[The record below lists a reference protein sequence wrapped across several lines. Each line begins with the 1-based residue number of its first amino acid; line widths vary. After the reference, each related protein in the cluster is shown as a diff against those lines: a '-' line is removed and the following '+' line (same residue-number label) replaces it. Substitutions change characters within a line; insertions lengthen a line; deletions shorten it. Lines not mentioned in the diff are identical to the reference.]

1 MQKGIWA
8 LLLMCFMAATPASA
22 QETRGN
28 INGTVK
34 DAQGVIPGAS
44 VRITNTENGQT
55 QALTTN
61 ETGYFEAPLLQAGQ
75 YRVTVEMP
83 NFKTLNQDVVLSVG
97 QTLGVNLTLE
107 VGAMTETV
115 NVTAEAPILDTTS
128 VSSGQNFDR
137 ALIEGLPMAANQ
149 PILLSKFAQGI
160 IGPTNQQ
167 LVLQGQID
175 GPNDGAGEIVG
186 GVGSFNYS
194 MDGATN
200 SGNNRR
206 MAASPNSDMIEEM
219 RVETSNF
226 DASQGHGTGANIS
239 LMTRAGSNLTR
250 GTFNYQYW
258 TMRLNSL
265 NPQQKLGFAQRPETG
280 EIFKS
285 GHSHNGAF
293 TLGGPVI
300 LPKLVNGRNKLFYFF
315 NYQKNY
321 DDSAARN
328 TPTITVPANAK
339 HLDGD
344 FSDLLTLGTPG
355 QYQIYDPLSV
365 RPDPA
370 RPGSFIRTPFP
381 GNIIPRDRFMNAD
394 GTYKNPLFG
403 LYRSM
408 VAGPNQNFV
417 EQGSIPTGN
426 LYQGGVPNLTN
437 ASNFGG
443 RIDFNASEK
452 DRFFF
457 RGSGT
462 TFHEQL
468 GDWTYES
475 PTPAFHG
482 LHVNDKTRL
491 SWAYVGN
498 WTRVTQSAIVFD
510 TQISA
515 TRFFEDQQRR
525 GMHQYTPAGVGLP
538 SYIDQFCSAVE
549 QCMMP
554 RIQIAGYQGVSNVAN
569 GGLDATHIQGQTS
582 MTAVKGS
589 HTVRGG
595 VDLRLAMRRNN
606 LIASGDVSSTYSFD
620 NTYTRAADTTAVF
633 PASNIGPSLAALM
646 LGIPTSVS
654 IGQDAP
660 ISIRNPYYSGWF
672 QDSWRLSEDLTLN
685 LGLRYEFEDGI
696 TESENRW
703 ITEFNPDEQLAI
715 TGLAQAAYAA
725 NPIPQVPANQF
736 RVLGGSVYAGAPG
749 ATGKSWA
756 GESMWM
762 PRASMAYKLG
772 ERTVVKGGYGMFYDT
787 LNAADYNTLNQLG
800 YTSATVN
807 VASTDFGQNWLLGNP
822 RAGILPI
829 SNPFPV
835 RANGERFEDPIADAL
850 GANAIVGNPFTWE
863 NSNRKHA
870 RVQRWRVG
878 VQREFFGNTSVEVAY
893 SGQYADNVDRTI
905 AGSYIPESY
914 YVGGNVRDASAQ
926 TLLQQQVTNPFFI
939 GNFESLRTSNPALY
953 DRMANNAFFQ
963 ARTTQRQNL
972 IRQFPQ
978 LNGNPLIIGPNANPA
993 NGNPLPLVNQP
1004 LGVVKAHSLEIT
1016 VARRYRNGLSANFA
1030 FSAND
1035 VIENRVVE
1043 AYDREP
1049 TIWEP
1054 SLDSRPYRF
1063 SGGAVYELP
1072 FGGNK
1077 PFLKEGIG
1085 SKIVGGWQLGGTFE
1099 YQPGALLE
1107 FTNNVFFNGDTDS
1120 IAKDNPEIALQRDGT
1135 IDASKYWFNIDGFER
1150 SAALQPASYQK
1161 RAFPFKIDNLRGP
1174 GYFLVNANVVRN
1186 FSIGGNRSLQFRLDV
1201 QNLLDSVLWSNPEMN
1216 PTNTNFGKVTGATN
1230 SIMRFFTFVWKVNF

>member
-1 MQKGIWA
+1 
-8 LLLMCFMAATPASA
+8 MCTMAAMPAWA

-28 INGTVK
+28 INGTIK
-34 DAQGVIPGAS
+34 DAQGVIPGAI
-44 VRITNTENGQT
+44 VRITNIDNGQT

-61 ETGYFEAPLLQAGQ
+61 ETGYFEAPLLQAGR

-83 NFKTLNQDVVLSVG
+83 NFKTLNQDVALAVG
-97 QTLGVNLTLE
+97 QTLGVSLTLE
-107 VGAMTETV
+107 VGNISESV

-160 IGPTNQQ
+160 IGPTTQQ

-175 GPNDGAGEIVG
+175 GPNDGAGEVVG

-194 MDGATN
+194 IDGATN
-200 SGNNRR
+200 AGNNRR
-206 MAASPNSDMIEEM
+206 MSASPNSDMIEEM

-239 LMTRAGSNLTR
+239 LSTRSGSNLTR
-250 GTFNYQYW
+250 GTMNYQYW
-258 TMRLNSL
+258 TMGLNSK
-265 NPQQKLGFAQRPETG
+265 NPQQKLQFAQRPDTG
-280 EIFKS
+280 KVFDT

-293 TLGGPVI
+293 TLGGPVV
-300 LPKLVNGRNKLFYFF
+300 LPKIIDGRNKLFYFF
-315 NYQKNY
+315 NYQRNY

-328 TPTITVPANAK
+328 TPTATIPANAK

-344 FSDLLTLGTPG
+344 FSDLLTLGSPG

-381 GNIIPRDRFMNAD
+381 GNIIPKDRFMNAN
-394 GTYKNPLFG
+394 GTYKNPLFA
-403 LYRSM
+403 LYKGM
-408 VAGPNQNFV
+408 VTTPNQNFV
-417 EQGSIPTGN
+417 EQGQIPQN
-426 LYQGGVPNLTN
+426 NYYQGAVPNLTN

-443 RIDFNASEK
+443 RFDFNASEK

-457 RGSGT
+457 RASGT

-475 PTPAFHG
+475 PNPEYHG
-482 LHVNDKTRL
+482 LHVNDKTRY

-498 WTRVTQSAIVFD
+498 WTRVTSGGLVFD
-510 TQISA
+510 TQIASN
-515 TRFFEDQQRR
+515 RFFEDQQRR
-525 GMHQYTPAGVGLP
+525 GLHKYTPTGVGLP
-538 SYIDQFCSAVE
+538 AYLDQFCSEVD

-554 RIQIAGYQGVSNVAN
+554 RVQISGYQGISNVAD
-569 GGLDATHIQGQTS
+569 GGLDATHLQGQSTV
-582 MTAVKGS
+582 TAIKGT
-589 HTVRGG
+589 HTLRGG
-595 VDLRLAMRRNN
+595 VDLRLAMRRNA
-606 LIASGDVSSTYSFD
+606 LIAAGDVSSTYVFD
-620 NTYTRAADTTAVF
+620 NTYTRAADTTSVF

-646 LGIPTSVS
+646 LGYPSQVT
-654 IGQDAP
+654 IGQNAP
-660 ISIRNPYYSGWF
+660 ISIRNPYYGTFF
-672 QDSWRLSEDLTLN
+672 QDSWRLNENLTLN
-685 LGLRYEFEDGI
+685 LGLRYEYEDGI
-696 TESENRW
+696 TESEDRW
-703 ITEFNPDEQLAI
+703 ITEFNPTERLAI
-715 TGLAQAAYAA
+715 TDLAQAAYASS
-725 NPIPQVPANQF
+725 PIPQMPVSQF
-736 RVLGGSVYAGAPG
+736 SVLGGSVYAGAPG
-749 ATGKSWA
+749 ATGKTWQ

-772 ERTVVKGGYGMFYDT
+772 ERTVFKAGYGLFYDT
-787 LNAADYNTLNQLG
+787 LNAADYTLFNQVG
-800 YTSATVN
+800 YTSTTQN
-807 VASTDFGQNWLLGNP
+807 VPSTDFGQTWLMGNP
-822 RAGILPI
+822 AAGVLPMAD
-829 SNPFPV
+829 PFPV
-835 RANGERFEDPIADAL
+835 KPNGERFEEPLADSL
-850 GANAIVGNPFTWE
+850 GANAILGTNFVWE
-863 NSNRKHA
+863 NPNRKHA
-870 RVQRWRVG
+870 RVNRWRVG

-893 SGQYADNVDRTI
+893 SGQYADRVDRTI

-914 YVGGNVRDASAQ
+914 YTSGNVRDASAQ

-939 GNFESLRTSNPALY
+939 GNFESLRTSDPDLFQ
-953 DRMANNAFFQ
+953 RMANNAFFQ

-972 IRQFPQ
+972 IRQYPQ
-978 LNGNPLIIGPNANPA
+978 LAGNPLIYANTGA
-993 NGNPLPLVNQP
+993 NVNPIMLSSQP

-1049 TIWEP
+1049 TEWTP
-1054 SLDSRPYRF
+1054 SQDSRPFRM

-1072 FGGNK
+1072 FGANRK
-1077 PFLKEGIG
+1077 FLQEGIA
-1085 SKIVGGWQLGGTFE
+1085 SKILGGWQTGGTFE

-1107 FTNNVFFNGDTDS
+1107 FTNNVFFNGDMDS
-1120 IAKDNPEIALQRDGT
+1120 IAKDDPEIALQRDGT
-1135 IDASKYWFNIDGFER
+1135 VDQSKYWFNTEGFVTA
-1150 SAALQPASYQK
+1150 AALQPASYQK
-1161 RAFPFKIDNLRGP
+1161 RAFPFRVDNLRGP
-1174 GYFLVNANVVRN
+1174 GLFLVNANVVRN
-1186 FSIGGNRSLQFRLDV
+1186 FGLGGNRSLQFRLDV
-1201 QNLLDSVLWSNPEMN
+1201 QNLFDAVLWSNPTMD
-1216 PTNTNFGKVTGATN
+1216 PTSTNFGKVTGATN